1 MIRDFATSRNA
12 RLGAAAVAAAL
23 VVAFATRDARHD
35 PTVFAIMLLNGLT
48 TAGLYFL
55 VAAGFT
61 LIFGLLRVTNLAHG
75 SFYLAGGYVGY
86 TVRTETGSWLLALG
100 SAALAMGVLGAL
112 LQLML
117 LRRVAADP
125 MRESLVTIG
134 VTVVVADL
142 TLGVWGSSAKDIGTP
157 AWLDA
162 TVTHGDLVYSK
173 YRLAILVLAIAVG
186 LGLWLLIQ
194 RTRVGMS
201 IRAAVD
207 DPAILATT
215 GVNVPLLLTLMFGI
229 GTGLAGFAGVAGGS
243 YLSVAQGED
252 SRYLLVS
259 LLVVIVGGLGSV
271 WGAALGALA
280 VAVVEAFAQVHL
292 PTYSVLVTF
301 GVMIAILAVRPRGLL
316 GGAA

>member
-1 MIRDFATSRNA
+1 MREFVRGAQMRYVAWGALGVVLALFAVRD
-12 RLGAAAVAAAL
+12 
-23 VVAFATRDARHD
+23 ATRDFD
-35 PTVFAIMLLNGLT
+35 VFALTTLNGLT

-75 SFYLAGGYVGY
+75 SFYLLGGYVGFSISA
-86 TVRTETGSWLLALG
+86 RTGSWMFALMG
-100 SAALAMGVLGAL
+100 AALAMGALGIAVQWL
-112 LQLML
+112 V

-134 VTVVVADL
+134 IGVVVADL
-142 TLGVWGSSAKDIGTP
+142 TLAFWGSSAKDIGAP
-157 AWLDA
+157 AWLSS
-162 TVTHGDLVYSK
+162 TVTVGDIVYSK
-173 YRLAILVLAIAVG
+173 YRLAILGMAVVVG
-186 LGLWLLIQ
+186 ILLWFLIQ
-194 RTRVGMS
+194 RTRLGMS
-201 IRAAVD
+201 IRGAVD
-207 DPAILATT
+207 DPAILATV
-215 GVNVPLLLTLMFGI
+215 GVNVPLLLTCVFGL
-229 GTGLAGFAGVAGGS
+229 GTALAGLAGVVGGS

-271 WGAALGALA
+271 WGAAIGALA
-280 VAVVEAFAQVHL
+280 VGLVEAFAQVHL